1 MVCIFN
7 PQRLGGRGRGRWQ
20 ISINSRPAL
29 VYITSSKIAKATQRN
44 SYLKKKKKAESVC
57 VSVCVTKDWMP
68 NLNLSPQRQ
77 RQTAELRFKVRLI
90 YISIPGQPK
99 LHNETQSQNKGYKY
113 QYTDGSKNIPCLSVY
128 SFILGI
134 SLGTQ

>member
-1 MVCIFN
+1 M
-7 PQRLGGRGRGRWQ
+7 
-20 ISINSRPAL
+20 
-29 VYITSSKIAKATQRN
+29 
-44 SYLKKKKKAESVC
+44 
-57 VSVCVTKDWMP
+57 SVCVTKDWMP